1 MQKVKI
7 GVVGCGNISSIYF
20 ENLTK
25 NFENTEVYACSDLNG
40 ELARSAAAKWN
51 IPHVM
56 TLEQMLEDPGIKI
69 ILNITTPQGHYPIC
83 KKALQAG
90 KNVYV
95 EKPLSLSFEEGCDLV
110 EIARTKGLLLGG
122 APDTFMGAG
131 IQTSMQMIQDGVI
144 GETIGASAFMM
155 CHGHESWHP
164 APEFYYKKGGGPLFD
179 MGPYYLTA
187 LVSLMGGVR
196 EVSGMT
202 AKAFESRTITS
213 EPQYG
218 KIIEVEVP
226 THVSALLRFD
236 NGAVASLITS
246 FDVWGSTLPRIE
258 IYGTRGT
265 LLVPDPNT
273 FGGPVLLASA
283 DGKSFGEVELTHS
296 HSENSRG
303 IGVSDMA
310 RCIAEGGRPRAGSD
324 LTNHVLEIMC
334 AIGRSDDSGHVY
346 KMTSGYVRSAPLAP
360 LDQMNRNHQK
370 VIESEL

>member
-20 ENLTK
+20 ENLTRK
-25 NFENTEVYACSDLNG
+25 FENTEVVACADLIG
-40 ELARSAAAKWN
+40 DLARTAAEKWN
-51 IPHVM
+51 IPRVM
-56 TLEQMLEDPGIKI
+56 TLEQMLEDPDIRI
-69 ILNITTPQGHYPIC
+69 ILNITTPQAHFPVC
-83 KKALQAG
+83 REALLAG
-90 KNVYV
+90 KHVYV
-95 EKPLSLSFEEGCDLV
+95 EKPLSLSFEEGCELV
-110 EIARTKGLLLGG
+110 EIAREKGLLLGG

-131 IQTSMQMIQDGVI
+131 IQTAMQLIQDGVI

-202 AKAFESRTITS
+202 AKAFDVRTITS
-213 EPQYG
+213 EPLNG
-218 KIIEVEVP
+218 TIIDVEVP
-226 THVSALLRFD
+226 THVSALLRFA

-258 IYGTRGT
+258 IYGTKGT

-273 FGGPVLLASA
+273 FGGPALLASA
-283 DGKSFGEVELTHS
+283 DGKGFGVVALTHS
-296 HSENSRG
+296 YSENSRG

-310 RCIAEGGRPRAGSD
+310 RCILEGGRPRAGSD

-334 AIGRSDDSGHVY
+334 AIGRSNDTACVY
-346 KMTSGYVRSAPLAP
+346 EMTTEYERSAPLAP
-360 LDQMNRNHQK
+360 L
-370 VIESEL
+370 